1 MRALMRSMLALLLAV
16 ILATTIAA
24 PARADGFDDFVHAR
38 RMRKAGAG
46 LMSVGLIHLGVGLAM
61 TLALVGMQAQCAG
74 EQFPCDE
81 GAGFLALPTIGLLA
95 VGGALTAIGVPL
107 FAVGRHRER
116 WLLQALTPTPMGQL
130 TPVPPMPQ

>member
-1 MRALMRSMLALLLAV
+1 MQRTLALLLAV
-16 ILATTIAA
+16 ILATTLAA

-46 LMSVGLIHLGVGLAM
+46 LMGVGVIHLGVGLAM
-61 TLALVGMQAQCAG
+61 TIAMFGMQAQCAG
-74 EQFPCDE
+74 RSYTCGE
-81 GAGFLALPTIGLLA
+81 GAGFIFVPTMGLLA
-95 VGGALTAIGVPL
+95 VGGALTVIGAPL
-107 FAVGRHRER
+107 FAVGRRREK